1 MDTQKVEEKPI
12 EYKELEEPGVT
23 PKEDTALMDKFLSQV
38 LPYIQKQT
46 EMIFNQLKHLRVG
59 GENTTIHMS
68 DQLGMWAGHA
78 EFALAPFRLGL
89 DGSLTASNATSG
101 NAVTVPTLQNSWVD
115 YGSVYAGLS
124 YYKTLDNIV
133 VLQGTIKSGTG
144 GLIFTLPVGYRPS
157 AQRMFPIVSN
167 NAFGRVDIGS
177 DGNVVGIVY
186 NNAYV
191 SLDGIV
197 FRV

>member
-1 MDTQKVEEKPI
+1 MDNQKVEDKPI

-23 PKEDTALMDKFLSQV
+23 PKDDTALMDKFLAQV
-38 LPYIQKQT
+38 LPYIQRQT

-59 GENTTIHMS
+59 GENKTIKMS

-78 EFALAPFRLGL
+78 DFTQAPFKLGL

-101 NAVTVPTLQNSWVD
+101 NTVTVPTLQNSWVD

-124 YYKTLDNIV
+124 YYKTLDNVV
-133 VLQGTIKSGTG
+133 VLQGSVKSGTG
-144 GLIFTLPVGYRPS
+144 GLIFTLPAGYRPS
-157 AQRMFPIVSN
+157 AQRVFPIVSN
-167 NAFGRVDIGS
+167 NAFGRIDIGS
-177 DGNVVGIVY
+177 DGNVVANVY
-186 NNAYV
+186 NNASV
-191 SLDGIV
+191 ALDGIV